1 MRSIIASKEQLS
13 TETHLQVV
21 PTVEIPVLSV
31 RNLNVRSKNSQILK
45 NINLKVPKNAI
56 TVLLGPS
63 GCGKTTLLKCMNRL
77 TDLYSELKV
86 DGAIEIDGQDIF
98 SEKHDITQLRQKMG
112 LVMQRPFPLPMSIY
126 GNIAYG
132 LKIKGIRDKKIISSK
147 VEKHLR
153 EVALWDEVKDRLK
166 TSAQRLSIGQQQ
178 RLCLAR
184 GLAVEPEII
193 LADEPTSALDPISS
207 RVIEEEFL
215 KLKSDYTI
223 ILVTHILRQAK
234 RLADFVVFMYYGEII
249 ESGPAE
255 QIFENPQSEILKE
268 YLRVGH

>member
-1 MRSIIASKEQLS
+1 MQTTTMMNEK
-13 TETHLQVV
+13 QVQVLPVEV
-21 PTVEIPVLSV
+21 PVMNIC
-31 RNLNVRSKNSQILK
+31 NLNVHSKTAQILK
-45 NINLKVPKNAI
+45 NINLNVPKNKI

-77 TDLYSELKV
+77 TDLYSELKLS
-86 DGAIEIDGQDIF
+86 GTIEIDGQDIL
-98 SEKHDITQLRQKMG
+98 SERNEITQIRQKMG

-126 GNIAYG
+126 ENIAYG
-132 LKIKGIRDKKIISSK
+132 LKLKGVRDKKLIAKK

-207 RVIEEEFL
+207 RVIESQFMQL
-215 KLKSDYTI
+215 KNNYTI

-234 RLADFVVFMYYGEII
+234 RLADYVVFMYYGEIV
-249 ESGPAE
+249 EYGNAAE
-255 QIFENPQSEILKE
+255 IFENPQTEILKE
-268 YLRVGH
+268 YLKIGH

>member
-1 MRSIIASKEQLS
+1 MA
-13 TETHLQVV
+13 
-21 PTVEIPVLSV
+21 
-31 RNLNVRSKNSQILK
+31 NLDVHAKNSHILK
-45 NINLKVPKNAI
+45 NIHLVVPKNKI

-77 TDLYSELKV
+77 TDLYSELKIT
-86 DGAIEIDGQDIF
+86 GTIEIDGQDIF
-98 SEKHDITQLRQKMG
+98 SKNHDITQIRQKMG

-126 GNIAYG
+126 ENIAYG
-132 LKIKGIRDKKIISSK
+132 LHLKGIKQKNIISEK

-166 TSAQRLSIGQQQ
+166 SSAQRLSIGQQQ

-207 RVIEEEFL
+207 RVIEEQFL
-215 KLKSDYTI
+215 KLKDKYTI

-234 RLADFVVFMYYGEII
+234 RLADYVVFMYYGEIV
-249 ESGPAE
+249 EHGDAE
-255 QIFENPQSEILKE
+255 EIFNNPKTEILKE
-268 YLRVGH
+268 YLKVGH

>member
-1 MRSIIASKEQLS
+1 MS
-13 TETHLQVV
+13 TVTISNEKQVHV
-21 PTVEIPVLSV
+21 LPVEVPVLNI
-31 RNLNVRSKNSQILK
+31 RNLNVYSKTSQILK
-45 NINLKVPKNAI
+45 NINLNVPKNKI

-77 TDLYSELKV
+77 TDLYSELKLS
-86 DGAIEIDGQDIF
+86 GSIEIDGQDIL
-98 SEKHDITQLRQKMG
+98 SEKNEITEIRQKMG

-126 GNIAYG
+126 ENISYG
-132 LKIKGIRDKKIISSK
+132 LKLKGIRDKKVIAEK

-166 TSAQRLSIGQQQ
+166 SSAQRLSIGQQQ

-207 RVIEEEFL
+207 RVIESQFMEL
-215 KLKSDYTI
+215 KNDYTI

-234 RLADFVVFMYYGEII
+234 RLADYVVFMYYGEIV
-249 ESGPAE
+249 EYGDAAE
-255 QIFENPQSEILKE
+255 IFENPKTEILKE
-268 YLRVGH
+268 YLKVGH

>member
-1 MRSIIASKEQLS
+1 MPT
-13 TETHLQVV
+13 TEILQQPNISVTSVNAEV
-21 PTVEIPVLSV
+21 PIVEIDK
-31 RNLNVRSKNSQILK
+31 LNVSSKGSKILK
-45 NINLKVPKNAI
+45 DVTTTFPKNKI

-63 GCGKTTLLKCMNRL
+63 GCGKTTLLKCLNRL
-77 TDLYSELKV
+77 TDLYPDLKLS
-86 DGAIEIDGQDIF
+86 GSIRIDGENILD
-98 SEKHDITQLRQKMG
+98 SKKDITAIRQKMG
-112 LVMQRPFPLPMSIY
+112 LLLQRPYPLPMSISE
-126 GNIAYG
+126 NIAYG
-132 LKIKGIRDKKIISSK
+132 LKLKGVHNKKVITEK
-147 VEKHLR
+147 VEKYLR

-184 GLAVEPEII
+184 GLAVQPEII
-193 LADEPTSALDPISS
+193 LADEPSSALDPISS
-207 RVIEEEFL
+207 RVIEEEFI

-234 RLADFVVFMYYGEII
+234 RLADNVIFMYYGEIV

-255 QIFENPQSEILKE
+255 KIFEDPQTEILKE

>member
-1 MRSIIASKEQLS
+1 MPSTLVNMQQRIIEVESITA
-13 TETHLQVV
+13 TV
-21 PTVEIPVLSV
+21 PVVEIDK
-31 RNLNVRSKNSQILK
+31 LNVYSKGTHILK
-45 NINLKVPKNAI
+45 NISTVIPKNKI

-63 GCGKTTLLKCMNRL
+63 GCGKTTLLKCLNRL
-77 TDLYSELKV
+77 TDLYPDLKIK
-86 DGAIEIDGQDIF
+86 GSIRIDGEDIF
-98 SEKHDITQLRQKMG
+98 DQHRDITTIRQKMG
-112 LVMQRPFPLPMSIY
+112 LLLQRPYPLPMSIY
-126 GNIAYG
+126 DNIAYG
-132 LKIKGIRDKKIISSK
+132 IKLKGIRNKKIISDK

-193 LADEPTSALDPISS
+193 LADEPSSALDPISS
-207 RVIEEEFL
+207 RVIEEEFI

-234 RLADFVVFMYYGEII
+234 RLADNVIFMYYGEII

>member
-1 MRSIIASKEQLS
+1 MQTSILTTNPMT
-13 TETHLQVV
+13 TEPKLQAVS
-21 PTVEIPVLSV
+21 VEVPVLNI
-31 RNLNVRSKNSQILK
+31 RNLNVYSKTSQILK
-45 NINLKVPKNAI
+45 DINLKVPKNAI

-77 TDLYSELKV
+77 TDLYSELKL
-86 DGAIEIDGQDIF
+86 DGAIEIDGQDIL
-98 SEKHDITQLRQKMG
+98 SEKHDITQIRQKMG
-112 LVMQRPFPLPMSIY
+112 LVMQRPYPLPMSIAD
-126 GNIAYG
+126 NIAYG
-132 LKIKGIRDKKIISSK
+132 LKLKGVRNKKVIAEK

-207 RVIEEEFL
+207 RVIEEEFS
-215 KLKSDYTI
+215 KLREDYTI
-223 ILVTHILRQAK
+223 ILVTHMLRQAK
-234 RLADFVVFMYYGEII
+234 RLADYVVFMYYGEII
-249 ESGPAE
+249 EYGPAAE
-255 QIFENPQSEILKE
+255 IFENPKTDILKE